1 MDRPRDISG
10 FRSRAIN
17 AAYAWTDANRP
28 IGGPGVN
35 VSDAAGGRVVSMSPE
50 GRIPRPR
57 PWDAVAVP
65 DGDGSFDI
73 YIYTA
78 PVLGSGGVAIPYNP
92 AAGGY
97 SALASAGAQVAG
109 NGPGGA
115 PRLSIAAADV
125 ADGWL
130 LAEANE
136 GLSAW
141 RLALDPD
148 RSGISNAIPVA
159 DITVADDVVTAVRGL
174 HSGAVV
180 FSASGHPWKVTA
192 TPDGEGGASIAMRDG
207 KYMLLG
213 PGPLLPSTA
222 TYSGGTAT
230 ATCWLVAAISAS
242 VSVSGATASMTS
254 SCSLSLVS
262 SVPDSVAGTWNL
274 PVAKIVKSGSSYTVQ
289 QVLDGLFMIYASV
302 AEEV

>member
-180 FSASGHPWKVTA
+180 FVAIGYPWKVSATA
-192 TPDGEGGASIAMRDG
+192 DGAGGATLNMSPGAIIADTAN
-207 KYMLLG
+207 G
-213 PGPLLPSTA
+213 PVLC
-222 TYSGGTAT
+222 GGIA
-230 ATCWLVAAISAS
+230 
-242 VSVSGATASMTS
+242 
-254 SCSLSLVS
+254 
-262 SVPDSVAGTWNL
+262 L
-274 PVAKIVKSGSSYTVQ
+274 PVNQRQISSSGYVVVRIGAADPTSCQVSYAAAVPANTSTYNYIPVAQVTKSGNLYTVSQ
-289 QVLDGLFMIYASV
+289 YLAGAFLAIATVN
-302 AEEV
+302 EEI